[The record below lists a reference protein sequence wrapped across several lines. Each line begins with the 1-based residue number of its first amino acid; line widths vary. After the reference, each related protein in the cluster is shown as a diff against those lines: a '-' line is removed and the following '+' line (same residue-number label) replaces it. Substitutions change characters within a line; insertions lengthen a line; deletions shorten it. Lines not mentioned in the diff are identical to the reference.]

1 MTVTTSYPGVYLSE
15 EASLNFSVT
24 RADTMVPAFAYYQ
37 YYSLPPGGPN
47 FCFYSWQDVV
57 AAAGDGHFA
66 FIWYTSLYTW
76 FSLGG
81 GKCYLIN
88 YDQLE
93 IAVKQ
98 FDDITTIVSAG
109 IDSDNLDAN
118 HQSYVISA
126 VNNIIAQ
133 GIKIFALFDGPLDR
147 IAADDTTEAVMERFS
162 STPYAAVYYPW
173 CSSSGKNKKIAPSV
187 IAAVA
192 IALTDRTRGVWKAP
206 ANVVINGITP
216 LYPVTD
222 DLQGQFTQGKALN
235 MIRTFPNV
243 GTVVWGARTLDDSD
257 NWRYIPVRRLFN
269 MVERDIQKAL
279 NKLVFEPNSQP
290 TWQRV
295 KAAVNNYLH
304 GLWKQGALIGN
315 KEEEAWFV
323 EIGKDITMTED
334 DINQGKMIIK
344 IGLAA
349 VRPAEF
355 IILLL
360 SQDIAQ

>member
-1 MTVTTSYPGVYLSE
+1 MANGQTDHVTQYFD
-15 EASLNFSVT
+15 NFIT
-24 RADTMVPAFAYYQ
+24 
-37 YYSLPPGGPN
+37 
-47 FCFYSWQDVV
+47 
-57 AAAGDGHFA
+57 
-66 FIWYTSLYTW
+66 
-76 FSLGG
+76 
-81 GKCYLIN
+81 GK
-88 YDQLE
+88 QLF
-93 IAVKQ
+93 V
-98 FDDITTIVSAG
+98 
-109 IDSDNLDAN
+109 L
-118 HQSYVISA
+118 
-126 VNNIIAQ
+126 
-133 GIKIFALFDGPLDR
+133 LDGPGTK
-147 IAADDTTEAVMERFS
+147 IAADVDPSATMSKYPAS
-162 STPYAAVYYPW
+162 PYAAAFYPW
-173 CSSSGKNKKIAPSV
+173 AMSDWATIPVAPSV
-187 IAAVA
+187 VAVVA

-216 LYPVTD
+216 QYPVTD
-222 DLQGQFTQGKALN
+222 DLQGQFNQGKALN

-279 NKLVFEPNSQP
+279 NKLIFEPNSQP

-304 GLWKQGALIGN
+304 ALWKQGALVGN

-323 EIGKDITMTED
+323 EIGKGITMTED

-355 IILLL
+355 IILQL